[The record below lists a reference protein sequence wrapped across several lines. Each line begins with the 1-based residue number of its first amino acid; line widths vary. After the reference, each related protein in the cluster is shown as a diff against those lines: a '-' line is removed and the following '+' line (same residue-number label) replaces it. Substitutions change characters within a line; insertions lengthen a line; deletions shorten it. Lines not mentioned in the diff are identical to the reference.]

1 MQLLNMLQIS
11 ANYNTKS
18 GLELLIMTG
27 YMIYEKNDAQKNKMY
42 VEMHKEAFAD
52 FGVDIKLVLTDK
64 IYK

>member
-27 YMIYEKNDAQKNKMY
+27 YMIYEKYDAQKNKMY
-42 VEMHKEAFAD
+42 VEMH
-52 FGVDIKLVLTDK
+52 
-64 IYK
+64 